1 MRWCTDVETEILRAG
16 IRAFEVRYAIRE
28 PEPSRRVWKA
38 WEFPFS
44 PRLDPE
50 TLYDWLAAL
59 PRFAMRVV
67 DWRNGKSAA

>member
-50 TLYDWLAAL
+50 TLDDWLASL
-59 PRFAMRVV
+59 
-67 DWRNGKSAA
+67 K